1 MMKKRVFLWALAA
14 VFFCFCSLIWSPAFS
29 VSADIEPQPVELSL
43 EQTFALYGYQFD
55 GVGYT
60 SSNGTSRIPF
70 YYVCRSSELRDLQ
83 HLTFWNYYQYGPAV
97 DQLVSDFNSQEFLL
111 YACDAS
117 LINDDSHHLFTAYV
131 PFSLNIENIQF
142 YRQRFWYSTQTSGSL
157 AVYAS
162 SLSSHR
168 STAELYSTVSASA
181 YQQQTEIYSALREPG
196 NSTDLVGFP
205 LMWSNLRSN
214 GSQYMLGAGLDL
226 YYRPFD
232 SNNQPVNFNVSGLD
246 FYFKNIKTYHVPS
259 TISDWLGASYEGS
272 NPLLDRLLNKDC
284 FFLYVGQPILS
295 DGFDIPSTEPETPD
309 YSEQIDNINTNT
321 ATISA
326 NLSAI
331 LAKLDLIYQ
340 NMGSPITGT
349 VNISSSSIS
358 SIGSAI
364 QGLFV
369 PSQADLLAWRLNM
382 QNLAFEKLN
391 PFVTAEQLRDSALS
405 SIMNASP
412 VGYVDLPL
420 LDLTDSGVPL
430 AFTSADFPD
439 FQAVDDKLRIP
450 LKTSDSSW
458 SFFYDLIAWAVDI
471 ICTIAFVN
479 MLITKLHT
487 FFLGDKV
494 VEVQN
499 DH

>member
-1 MMKKRVFLWALAA
+1 MGCLIGFSQR
-14 VFFCFCSLIWSPAFS
+14 SLTA
-29 VSADIEPQPVELSL
+29 SADIEPQPVELSI

-83 HLTFWNYYQYGPAV
+83 HLPFWNYYSYGPAV
-97 DQLVSDFNSQEFLL
+97 DQLCSDFNGQEFLL

-117 LINDDSHHLFTAYV
+117 LINDDSHHLFTAYI

-157 AVYAS
+157 AVYAN

-181 YQQQTEIYSALREPG
+181 YQQLTEIYSALREPG

-214 GSQYMLGAGLDL
+214 GSQYMLGAGIDL

-246 FYFKNIKTYHVPS
+246 FYFKNIKSYHVPS

-272 NPLLDRLLNKDC
+272 NLLLDRLLNKDC

-295 DGFDIPSTEPETPD
+295 DGFDIPSTVPEVPD

-321 ATISA
+321 ANISA
-326 NLSAI
+326 NLAAI
-331 LAKLDLIYQ
+331 LAKLDLIYAR
-340 NMGSPITGT
+340 MGVDIHGT

-358 SIGSAI
+358 SIADSI
-364 QGLFV
+364 KNLFI
-369 PSQADLLAWRLNM
+369 PSSSSWAVFRLNM
-382 QNLAFEKLN
+382 HGLLLSKFPAFFDAEDTVHDFYSSFDNISPVSSIRFPGVSVSLPTGSGSDSAVFSIASQDVPLKPANEEGKLAPLYECLALIVDFVCTLAFINMIRTRLFHVIEGG
-391 PFVTAEQLRDSALS
+391 AE
-405 SIMNASP
+405 
-412 VGYVDLPL
+412 
-420 LDLTDSGVPL
+420 
-430 AFTSADFPD
+430 
-439 FQAVDDKLRIP
+439 
-450 LKTSDSSW
+450 
-458 SFFYDLIAWAVDI
+458 
-471 ICTIAFVN
+471 
-479 MLITKLHT
+479 
-487 FFLGDKV
+487 
-494 VEVQN
+494 N
-499 DH
+499 DY